1 MILLER
7 ERAQAPATTT
17 SADTADP
24 GWPGDLSQLA
34 VLSRREEGEV
44 LLIEVVPR
52 RTSATCPG
60 CGASTSAI
68 HERRLQQKQDLG
80 VDGKRVVLLLNR
92 RRFRCQDCRKVFTE
106 PDDVCGWRRR
116 TTARFRYYL
125 REQAGTQ
132 PMKRIARRE
141 GVSRDTVR
149 RAIAEMRGCAEARG

>member
-1 MILLER
+1 MVLLER
-7 ERAQAPATTT
+7 GQAQASTATTV
-17 SADTADP
+17 SDP
-24 GWPGDLSQLA
+24 AGAGWTGDLSQLA
-34 VLSRREEGEV
+34 VLNRREEGEV

-52 RTSATCPG
+52 RTSANCPG

-92 RRFRCQDCRKVFTE
+92 RRFRCRECNKVFTE
-106 PDDVCGWRRR
+106 PDDICGWRRR
-116 TTARFRYYL
+116 TTERFRRHL

-149 RAIAEMRGCAEARG
+149 RAVAETRDGAGSSG